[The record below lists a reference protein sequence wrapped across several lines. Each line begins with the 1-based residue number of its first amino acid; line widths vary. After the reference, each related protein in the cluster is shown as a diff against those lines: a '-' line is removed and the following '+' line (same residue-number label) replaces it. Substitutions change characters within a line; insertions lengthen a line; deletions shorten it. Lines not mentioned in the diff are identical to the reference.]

1 MKRLYLL
8 PLGLLLMTACKSKK
22 EQPANA
28 KKDGAPQAVVVDVL
42 VASAQPITTSV
53 EANGTVVANESVELH
68 PEVSGRITYLNIP
81 EGGSIKAGTVIAKL
95 NDADLQAQMNKSKV
109 ALDLAEKTEVRLKKL
124 VSIQGIN
131 QADYD
136 LAVNSVNGYKADI
149 AYTQSLIDK
158 TVLRAPF
165 SGVVGLRQVSLG
177 AFVSPTT
184 ILATLQQLDKIK
196 IDFTIPEE
204 YSELIQ
210 KGKTVDVQIDATK
223 QTKAKAVIVATEP
236 TVNQSTRNLKVR
248 AVLQDNRVN
257 LGAYVKVF
265 VQSGRDVKGILVP
278 TNAIIP
284 DDKNK
289 QLVLVKG
296 GKASFVNVETGARQ
310 AGNIEVTKGM
320 KEGDTVVVTGVLFAK
335 PKSVLK
341 VRSVKTL
348 EQLAN

>member
-1 MKRLYLL
+1 MKRLYIL

-22 EQPANA
+22 EPVTAKTNPASQN
-28 KKDGAPQAVVVDVL
+28 VVVDVL
-42 VASAQPITTSV
+42 VAKAEPITTSV

-81 EGGSIKAGTVIAKL
+81 EGGSIKAGTIIAKL
-95 NDADLQAQMNKSKV
+95 NDADLQAQLGKSKV
-109 ALDLAEKTEVRLKKL
+109 ALDLAEKTEARLKKL

-136 LAVNSVNGYKADI
+136 IAVNSVNGYKADI

-184 ILATLQQLDKIK
+184 VLATLQQLDKIK

-210 KGKTVDVQIDATK
+210 KGKTVDVQIDASK
-223 QTKAKAVIVATEP
+223 QTKAKAVIIATEP

-257 LGAYVKVF
+257 LGAYVKVM
-265 VQSGRDVKGILVP
+265 VQSGMDVKGILVP

-310 AGNIEVTKGM
+310 AGYIEVTKGV

-335 PKSVLK
+335 PKSPLK
-341 VRSVKTL
+341 VRGVKTL

>member
-1 MKRLYLL
+1 LKRLYIL
-8 PLGLLLMTACKSKK
+8 PLCLLLMTACKSKK
-22 EQPANA
+22 EPVPTKTNT
-28 KKDGAPQAVVVDVL
+28 APQNVVVDVL
-42 VASAQPITTSV
+42 IAKAQPITTSV

-81 EGGSIKAGTVIAKL
+81 EGGSIKAGTIIAKL
-95 NDADLQAQMNKSKV
+95 NDADLQAQLGKSKV
-109 ALDLAEKTEVRLKKL
+109 ALDLAEKTETRLKKL

-136 LAVNSVNGYKADI
+136 IAVNSVNGYKADI

-165 SGVVGLRQVSLG
+165 SGVVGLRQISLG

-204 YSELIQ
+204 YSELIV
-210 KGKTVDVQIDATK
+210 KGRTVDVQIDAAK
-223 QTKAKAVIVATEP
+223 QTKVKAVIVATEP

-257 LGAYVKVF
+257 LGAYVKVL
-265 VQSGRDVKGILVP
+265 VQSGTDVKGILVP

-289 QLVLVKG
+289 QLVLVKA
-296 GKASFVNVETGARQ
+296 GKASFINVETGARQ
-310 AGNIEVTKGM
+310 AGNIEVTKGV

-335 PKSVLK
+335 PKAPLK
-341 VRSVKTL
+341 VRGVKTL
-348 EQLAN
+348 DQLTN